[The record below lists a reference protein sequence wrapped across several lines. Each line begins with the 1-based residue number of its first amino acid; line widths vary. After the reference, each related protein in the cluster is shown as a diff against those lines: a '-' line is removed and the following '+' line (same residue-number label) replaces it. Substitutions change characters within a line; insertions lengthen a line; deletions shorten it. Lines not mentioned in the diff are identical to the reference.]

1 MITITKKS
9 LKIEVASIISHNME
23 YTEVIQVYNIL
34 KLYNNN
40 IKQYDF
46 LFSINL
52 NTYIQP
58 IHIKMLLK

>member
-1 MITITKKS
+1 
-9 LKIEVASIISHNME
+9 ME
-23 YTEVIQVYNIL
+23 YTEVIQVYNTL
-34 KLYNNN
+34 KLQNNN

-52 NTYIQP
+52 NTYMQP